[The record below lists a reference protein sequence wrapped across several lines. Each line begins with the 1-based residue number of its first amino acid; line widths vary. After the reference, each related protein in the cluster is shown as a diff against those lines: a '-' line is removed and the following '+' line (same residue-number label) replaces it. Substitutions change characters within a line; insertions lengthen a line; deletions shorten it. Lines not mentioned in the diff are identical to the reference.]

1 MDRWLDML
9 GAVDGRLWWGNTPQQ
24 WTVAIAAATLVMLA
38 WFLLRAHVARRARQ
52 LAASSAPSGIRLVSA
67 LVAQVKVF
75 PLLALSLALASK
87 SLVFPP
93 PVETLATDVIVILLA
108 LQCGVW
114 ATTALRFWLREQH
127 AGVAGGE
134 ARPETPT
141 LTIVDF
147 VARVLIWTLVGLVAL
162 DNLGVNITA
171 LLTGLGIGGIAV
183 ALAVQN
189 VLGDLFASLSIAL
202 DKPFLPGD
210 TIEVD
215 TVSGVVEHV
224 GIKSTRIRSG
234 SGELVI
240 VANADLL
247 RSRVRNYGR
256 ALERRK
262 LFPLCVSYGVP
273 VERMRDVPAM
283 VESVVRSRPGVRF
296 ERCHLRLLG
305 ENGAV
310 FEVAFHSESPDF
322 EALALAEH
330 EVNLRLLEVF
340 AREGITL
347 AYPTRTVMMARSGGG
362 VSGSGSG
369 A

>member
-1 MDRWLDML
+1 
-9 GAVDGRLWWGNTPQQ
+9 
-24 WTVAIAAATLVMLA
+24 
-38 WFLLRAHVARRARQ
+38 
-52 LAASSAPSGIRLVSA
+52 
-67 LVAQVKVF
+67 
-75 PLLALSLALASK
+75 
-87 SLVFPP
+87 
-93 PVETLATDVIVILLA
+93 
-108 LQCGVW
+108 
-114 ATTALRFWLREQH
+114 LRFWLREQQLAL
-127 AGVAGGE
+127 AGAEG
-134 ARPETPT
+134 RPEAPT

-147 VARVLIWTLVGLVAL
+147 VVRVLIWTLVGLVAL

-215 TVSGVVEHV
+215 AVSGVVEHV

-234 SGELVI
+234 GGELVI

-247 RSRVRNYGR
+247 KSRVRNYGR
-256 ALERRK
+256 AHERRK
-262 LFPLCVSYGVP
+262 LFQFCVAYDVP
-273 VERMRDVPAM
+273 VERLRRVPTL
-283 VESVVRSRPGVRF
+283 VEAAVLAQPGVRF

-322 EALALAEH
+322 DRLALAEH
-330 EVNLRLLEVF
+330 EVNLRLLAAF
-340 AREGITL
+340 ADEGITL
-347 AYPTRTVMMARSGGG
+347 AYPTRSVVMAREQTAGEGG
-362 VSGSGSG
+362 
-369 A
+369 